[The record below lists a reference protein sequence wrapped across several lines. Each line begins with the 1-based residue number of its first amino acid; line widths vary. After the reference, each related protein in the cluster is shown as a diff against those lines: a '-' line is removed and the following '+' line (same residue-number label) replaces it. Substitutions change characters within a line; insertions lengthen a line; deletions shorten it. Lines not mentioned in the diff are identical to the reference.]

1 MSAVQDVERLAS
13 VLCLADDRERQHGR
27 AIVEKLAQPM
37 TRGAF
42 VVDDQDAEG

>member
-1 MSAVQDVERLAS
+1 VQNVERLAP
-13 VLCLADDRERQHGR
+13 VLRLADDRERQHGR